1 MARIRYGIPF
11 WLDRVPPPKRP
22 VYPKHKGDVTTDVV
36 IVGAGLAGCM
46 AAYAFRRAGVKVIV
60 LEAGRVGQQSAAS
73 LGWLPESPGVPFREL
88 QEAHGLR
95 AARRIWEASRRSA
108 LDAAALL
115 RRLGIRCELERAETV
130 VAARDAGEA
139 KRLEREHQAR
149 TGAGLDAAWLNARK
163 ASTDTKAEHVAGAIR
178 TGHDAVC
185 DPYRACLGLA
195 AAAAKAGAAI
205 HEQSAVVKV
214 KAGRKQVEVRTA
226 ASVITAK
233 TVVMATNDPG
243 PGCGALRRHVRI
255 SETYVAAT
263 TPLTGPL
270 LRAVGPHDAVLRDAN
285 GGGSSTAAGRDHA
298 DPPHTL
304 RHTKDGRILFQGADQ
319 KPVSARLRDKAIVQR
334 TGQLMYEL
342 SRLYPA
348 ISGTPPDYGWSA
360 RTVTAT
366 DGLLLAGPHRNFPR
380 HLFAIGL
387 GATGISGA
395 YLAARIVLRHY
406 EEAVETGD
414 DLFGFSR
421 VQPVRS

>member
-1 MARIRYGIPF
+1 MARIRYGLPY

-22 VYPKHKGDVTTDVV
+22 VYPPHKGNATTDVV

-46 AAYAFRRAGVKVIV
+46 AAYAFRKAGIKVIV

-95 AARRIWEASRRSA
+95 AARRMWEASRRSA

-115 RRLGIRCELERAETV
+115 RRLAIKCELERADACV
-130 VAARDAGEA
+130 IARDPAEA

-149 TGAGLDAAWLNARK
+149 TAAGIDAPWLNARK
-163 ASTDTKAEHVAGAIR
+163 AGADTHAEQVTGAIR
-178 TGHDAVC
+178 TKQDACC

-205 HEQSAVVKV
+205 HERSAVVKV
-214 KAGRKQVEVRTA
+214 KAGRKQVEVKTA
-226 ASVITAK
+226 SSVITAS

-255 SETYVAAT
+255 THTYLAAT
-263 TPLTGPL
+263 MPLAGPL
-270 LRAVGPHDAVLRDAN
+270 LRAVGPRDAVIRD
-285 GGGSSTAAGRDHA
+285 GM
-298 DPPHTL
+298 PHTV
-304 RHTKDGRILFQGADQ
+304 RHTHDGRLLIQGGDQ
-319 KPVSARLRDKAIVQR
+319 KPVSPRLRDKAIVQR

-348 ISGTPPDYGWSA
+348 ISGTPPEYGWSA
-360 RTVTAT
+360 QSVTAA

-395 YLAARIVLRHY
+395 YLAARILLRHY
-406 EEAVETGD
+406 EDAVETGD